1 MFGLLFASC
10 RSYLNRKQ
18 SRIDKKL
25 RHLASISDNLDF
37 LAACSLPEVR
47 HTEQG
52 ILNTSSEF
60 IQCLPEKLGQENE
73 GGQFS
78 LSIFKE
84 CSVTALHEKQ
94 LCRIQAARQCAS
106 VLNVLTKGFVQ
117 YLGSLS
123 ALKVQACMYQ

>member
-60 IQCLPEKLGQENE
+60 IQCLPEKLGQERRE
-73 GGQFS
+73 ASSASQS
-78 LSIFKE
+78 LK
-84 CSVTALHEKQ
+84 
-94 LCRIQAARQCAS
+94 
-106 VLNVLTKGFVQ
+106 NVL
-117 YLGSLS
+117 
-123 ALKVQACMYQ
+123 